1 MSYVHPF
8 SKRCDKSE
16 VDLFRVPPTQQSL
29 ERGRWIDYA
38 PLSSVENANSAITFL
53 IAGTDEYID
62 LSRTILTVTGK
73 ITKKDGES
81 KLDGNDQSNVAPVNN
96 FLHSLFRQVDVYL
109 NGKQVTPAMGT
120 YAYRS
125 YIETL
130 LNYDVSAKQ
139 SQFSSALYYKD
150 TPGQMEKVGALASSK
165 TLNYKTPGSN
175 PGDVGTDASDK
186 LYVPES
192 GNVGFAKRHQFIK
205 NGNRFV
211 LSGPI
216 FADIFMTDR
225 LLLNMMDLKVVLN
238 RSSDAFCL
246 FEKGNDPAIEPK
258 VQLSDVVLK
267 VRKVKVDQSISDGV
281 ERMLKQTPALYP
293 IRRVECKILTIPA
306 NLPNVRQD
314 NIFSGIIPNS
324 FVVGLVHVDATTGE
338 YDKNPYNFQHF
349 GVTSVS
355 LTANGQ
361 EIPFKLLTLKY
372 PKDADGK
379 IDPANDTELDFDE
392 AYNTLFS
399 GTGKI
404 YSNAGL
410 DITREDK
417 RALERN
423 PSTKKIFGGVFAA
436 DELPKTFDTF
446 PYGFVANT
454 DPSTEPGTHWV
465 AFYFPSRDKGEFFD
479 SYGYPPE
486 HYGLESYEIETWNK
500 YKLQSS
506 WSNVCGQYCIFYLYR
521 KSRGYS
527 MSKIVNLFTDST
539 SINDCNVACYV
550 KKHFNVVVV
559 ENQPVCGL
567 NQCCKPLMK

>member
-16 VDLFRVPPTQQSL
+16 VDLFKVPPTQQSL

-38 PLSSVENANSAITFL
+38 PLSSVENDNSAITFL

-62 LSRTILTVTGK
+62 LSKTILTVTGK
-73 ITKKDGES
+73 ITKKDGTS

-139 SQFSSALYYKD
+139 SQFSSALYYTD
-150 TPGQMEKVGALASSK
+150 TAGQMEKVGALPSSK
-165 TLNYKTPGSN
+165 TLNYKTPGAQ
-175 PGDVGTDASDK
+175 PTDAGTDASDK
-186 LYVPES
+186 LYVS
-192 GNVGFAKRHQFIK
+192 GTGNQGFAKRHQFIK

-238 RSSDAFCL
+238 RSTDAFSL
-246 FEKGNDPAIEPK
+246 MDLNDPAIEPK

-267 VRKVKVDQSISDGV
+267 VRKVRVDQSVSDGV

-338 YDKNPYNFQHF
+338 YGKNPYNFQHF

-372 PKDADGK
+372 PEVPDGK
-379 IDPANDTELDFDE
+379 IDPAKGTELDFDE

-410 DITREDK
+410 DITREDYPGGY
-417 RALERN
+417 ALYAFDLTPDMCKSADYFNTVQRGSLTLALTFGESKDHAIGMVCYGDFENIIRIDSERN
-423 PSTKKIFGGVFAA
+423 AIYDIS
-436 DELPKTFDTF
+436 
-446 PYGFVANT
+446 
-454 DPSTEPGTHWV
+454 
-465 AFYFPSRDKGEFFD
+465 
-479 SYGYPPE
+479 
-486 HYGLESYEIETWNK
+486 
-500 YKLQSS
+500 
-506 WSNVCGQYCIFYLYR
+506 
-521 KSRGYS
+521 
-527 MSKIVNLFTDST
+527 
-539 SINDCNVACYV
+539 
-550 KKHFNVVVV
+550 
-559 ENQPVCGL
+559 
-567 NQCCKPLMK
+567 

>member
-38 PLSSVENANSAITFL
+38 PLSSVENPNSAITFL

-62 LSRTILTVTGK
+62 LSKTILTVTRK

-150 TPGQMEKVGALASSK
+150 TPGQMDKVGALPATK
-165 TLNYKTPGSN
+165 TLNYKLPGVS
-175 PGDVGTDASDK
+175 DTTVGNNASTK
-186 LYVPES
+186 YYVTGT
-192 GNVGFAKRHQFIK
+192 GNQGFAKRHQFIK

-238 RSSDAFCL
+238 RSSDAFSL
-246 FEKGNDPAIEPK
+246 MDLNDPAIEPK
-258 VQLSDVVLK
+258 VQLTDVVLK
-267 VRKVKVDQSISDGV
+267 VRKVKVDQSVSDGV

-306 NLPNVRQD
+306 NQPNTRQD

-338 YDKNPYNFQHF
+338 YGKNPYNFQHF

-372 PKDADGK
+372 PKDANGK

-404 YSNAGL
+404 YSNGGL
-410 DITREDK
+410 DITREDYPGGY
-417 RALERN
+417 ALYAFDLTPDMCKSADYFNTVQRGSLTLAFTFEASKDHAIGMVCYGDFENIIRIDSERN
-423 PSTKKIFGGVFAA
+423 AIYDIS
-436 DELPKTFDTF
+436 
-446 PYGFVANT
+446 
-454 DPSTEPGTHWV
+454 
-465 AFYFPSRDKGEFFD
+465 
-479 SYGYPPE
+479 
-486 HYGLESYEIETWNK
+486 
-500 YKLQSS
+500 
-506 WSNVCGQYCIFYLYR
+506 
-521 KSRGYS
+521 
-527 MSKIVNLFTDST
+527 
-539 SINDCNVACYV
+539 
-550 KKHFNVVVV
+550 
-559 ENQPVCGL
+559 
-567 NQCCKPLMK
+567 

>member
-62 LSRTILTVTGK
+62 LSKTILTVTGK
-73 ITKKDGES
+73 ITKKDGTS

-96 FLHSLFRQVDVYL
+96 FLHSLFRQIDVYL

-165 TLNYKTPGSN
+165 TLNYK
-175 PGDVGTDASDK
+175 
-186 LYVPES
+186 
-192 GNVGFAKRHQFIK
+192 F
-205 NGNRFV
+205 
-211 LSGPI
+211 

-238 RSSDAFCL
+238 RSSDAFSL
-246 FEKGNDPAIEPK
+246 MEIGNNPKIEPK

-267 VRKVKVDQSISDGV
+267 VRKVKVDQSISYGV

-338 YDKNPYNFQHF
+338 YDKNSYNFQHF

-372 PKDADGK
+372 PKDANGK

-410 DITREDK
+410 DITREDYPGGY
-417 RALERN
+417 ALYAFDLTPDMCKSADYFNAVQRGTLTLALTFGDSKDHAIGMVCYGDFENIIRIDSERN
-423 PSTKKIFGGVFAA
+423 AIYDIS
-436 DELPKTFDTF
+436 
-446 PYGFVANT
+446 
-454 DPSTEPGTHWV
+454 
-465 AFYFPSRDKGEFFD
+465 
-479 SYGYPPE
+479 
-486 HYGLESYEIETWNK
+486 
-500 YKLQSS
+500 
-506 WSNVCGQYCIFYLYR
+506 
-521 KSRGYS
+521 
-527 MSKIVNLFTDST
+527 
-539 SINDCNVACYV
+539 
-550 KKHFNVVVV
+550 
-559 ENQPVCGL
+559 
-567 NQCCKPLMK
+567 

>member
-62 LSRTILTVTGK
+62 LSKTILTVTGK
-73 ITKKDGES
+73 ITKKDSES

-150 TPGQMEKVGALASSK
+150 TPGQMEKAGALASSK
-165 TLNYKTPGSN
+165 TLNYKTPGSS
-175 PGDVGTDASDK
+175 PGDAGTDASTK
-186 LYVPES
+186 YYVTGT
-192 GNVGFAKRHQFIK
+192 GNQGFAKRHQFIK

-238 RSSDAFCL
+238 RSSDAFSL
-246 FEKGNDPAIEPK
+246 MEIGNDPKIEPK

-267 VRKVKVDQSISDGV
+267 VRKVKVDQSVSDGV

-349 GVTSVS
+349 G
-355 LTANGQ
+355 GH
-361 EIPFKLLTLKY
+361 K
-372 PKDADGK
+372 
-379 IDPANDTELDFDE
+379 
-392 AYNTLFS
+392 
-399 GTGKI
+399 
-404 YSNAGL
+404 
-410 DITREDK
+410 
-417 RALERN
+417 
-423 PSTKKIFGGVFAA
+423 
-436 DELPKTFDTF
+436 
-446 PYGFVANT
+446 
-454 DPSTEPGTHWV
+454 
-465 AFYFPSRDKGEFFD
+465 
-479 SYGYPPE
+479 
-486 HYGLESYEIETWNK
+486 
-500 YKLQSS
+500 
-506 WSNVCGQYCIFYLYR
+506 C
-521 KSRGYS
+521 
-527 MSKIVNLFTDST
+527 
-539 SINDCNVACYV
+539 
-550 KKHFNVVVV
+550 
-559 ENQPVCGL
+559 
-567 NQCCKPLMK
+567 

>member
-8 SKRCDKSE
+8 SKRCEKSE

-38 PLSSVENANSAITFL
+38 PLSSVDNPNSAITFL

-62 LSRTILTVTGK
+62 LSKTILTVTGK
-73 ITKKDGES
+73 VTKKDGTS
-81 KLDGNDQSNVAPVNN
+81 KLDGNDQTNVAPVNN

-150 TPGQMEKVGALASSK
+150 TAGQMDKVGALASST
-165 TLNYKTPGSN
+165 TLNYRTAQ
-175 PGDVGTDASDK
+175 GTGGPSAEKDASEK

-225 LLLNMMDLKVVLN
+225 LLLNMLDLKVVLN
-238 RSSDAFCL
+238 RSSDAFSL
-246 FEKGNDPAIEPK
+246 MEIGNNPAIEPK
-258 VQLSDVVLK
+258 VQLSDVILK
-267 VRKVKVDQSISDGV
+267 VRKVKVDQSVSDGV

-349 GVTSVS
+349 GVTSAS

-372 PKDADGK
+372 PKDANGK
-379 IDPANDTELDFDE
+379 VDPANDTELDFDE

-410 DITREDK
+410 DITREDYPGGY
-417 RALERN
+417 ALYAFDLTPDMCKSAEYFNTVQRGSLTLALTFGESKGHAIGMVCYGDFENVIRIDSERN
-423 PSTKKIFGGVFAA
+423 AIYDIS
-436 DELPKTFDTF
+436 
-446 PYGFVANT
+446 
-454 DPSTEPGTHWV
+454 
-465 AFYFPSRDKGEFFD
+465 
-479 SYGYPPE
+479 
-486 HYGLESYEIETWNK
+486 
-500 YKLQSS
+500 
-506 WSNVCGQYCIFYLYR
+506 
-521 KSRGYS
+521 
-527 MSKIVNLFTDST
+527 
-539 SINDCNVACYV
+539 
-550 KKHFNVVVV
+550 
-559 ENQPVCGL
+559 
-567 NQCCKPLMK
+567 

>member
-38 PLSSVENANSAITFL
+38 PLSSVENPNSAITFL

-62 LSRTILTVTGK
+62 LSKTILRLTGK
-73 ITKKDGES
+73 ITKKDGTS

-150 TPGQMEKVGALASSK
+150 TAGQMNETGALASLKSF
-165 TLNYKTPGSN
+165 NYQKPGGN
-175 PGDVGTDASDK
+175 NNVGIDASDK

-216 FADIFMTDR
+216 FSDIFMTDR

-238 RSSDAFCL
+238 RSTDSFSL
-246 FEKGNDPAIEPK
+246 MELGNDPAIEPK
-258 VQLSDVVLK
+258 VQLTDVVLK
-267 VRKVKVDQSISDGV
+267 VRKVKVDQSVSDGV

-324 FVVGLVHVDATTGE
+324 FVVGLVHVDASTGE

-372 PKDADGK
+372 PSDPAGK
-379 IDPANDTELDFDE
+379 INPTKDTELDFDE

-410 DITREDK
+410 DITREDYPGGY
-417 RALERN
+417 ALYAFDLTPDMCKSADYFNAVQRGSLTFALTFEASHKHAIGMVCYGDFENIIRIDAERN
-423 PSTKKIFGGVFAA
+423 AIYDIS
-436 DELPKTFDTF
+436 
-446 PYGFVANT
+446 
-454 DPSTEPGTHWV
+454 
-465 AFYFPSRDKGEFFD
+465 
-479 SYGYPPE
+479 
-486 HYGLESYEIETWNK
+486 
-500 YKLQSS
+500 
-506 WSNVCGQYCIFYLYR
+506 
-521 KSRGYS
+521 
-527 MSKIVNLFTDST
+527 
-539 SINDCNVACYV
+539 
-550 KKHFNVVVV
+550 
-559 ENQPVCGL
+559 
-567 NQCCKPLMK
+567 

>member
-62 LSRTILTVTGK
+62 LSKTILTVTGK
-73 ITKKDGES
+73 ITKKDS
-81 KLDGNDQSNVAPVNN
+81 TTKLDGNDQSNVAPVNN

-150 TPGQMEKVGALASSK
+150 TTGQMDKVGALASLKSF
-165 TLNYKTPGSN
+165 NYQKPGGSGN
-175 PGDVGTDASDK
+175 AGIDASDK

-216 FADIFMTDR
+216 FSDIFMTDR

-238 RSSDAFCL
+238 RSSDAFSL
-246 FEKGNDPAIEPK
+246 MDLNDPAIEPK
-258 VQLSDVVLK
+258 VQLTDVVLK
-267 VRKVKVDQSISDGV
+267 VRKVKVDQSVSDGV

-306 NLPNVRQD
+306 NQPNSRQD

-324 FVVGLVHVDATTGE
+324 FVVGLVHVDASTGE
-338 YDKNPYNFQHF
+338 YDKNPYNFAHF

-372 PKDADGK
+372 PKDPDGK

-410 DITREDK
+410 DITREDYPGGY
-417 RALERN
+417 ALYAFDLTPDMCKSADYLNTVQRGSLTLALTFEASKDHAIGMVCYGDFENVIRIDSERN
-423 PSTKKIFGGVFAA
+423 AIYDIS
-436 DELPKTFDTF
+436 
-446 PYGFVANT
+446 
-454 DPSTEPGTHWV
+454 
-465 AFYFPSRDKGEFFD
+465 
-479 SYGYPPE
+479 
-486 HYGLESYEIETWNK
+486 
-500 YKLQSS
+500 
-506 WSNVCGQYCIFYLYR
+506 
-521 KSRGYS
+521 
-527 MSKIVNLFTDST
+527 
-539 SINDCNVACYV
+539 
-550 KKHFNVVVV
+550 
-559 ENQPVCGL
+559 
-567 NQCCKPLMK
+567 

>member
-62 LSRTILTVTGK
+62 LSKTILTVTGK

-81 KLDGNDQSNVAPVNN
+81 KLNGNDQSNVAPVNN

-150 TPGQMEKVGALASSK
+150 TPGQMEKVGALASST
-165 TLNYKTPGSN
+165 TLNYRTAQ
-175 PGDVGTDASDK
+175 GTAGVSGEQDASEK
-186 LYVPES
+186 LHVPES

-238 RSSDAFCL
+238 RLSDAFSL
-246 FEKGNDPAIEPK
+246 MEIGNDPKIEPK

-267 VRKVKVDQSISDGV
+267 VRKVKVDQ
-281 ERMLKQTPALYP
+281 
-293 IRRVECKILTIPA
+293 
-306 NLPNVRQD
+306 
-314 NIFSGIIPNS
+314 
-324 FVVGLVHVDATTGE
+324 
-338 YDKNPYNFQHF
+338 
-349 GVTSVS
+349 
-355 LTANGQ
+355 
-361 EIPFKLLTLKY
+361 
-372 PKDADGK
+372 
-379 IDPANDTELDFDE
+379 
-392 AYNTLFS
+392 
-399 GTGKI
+399 
-404 YSNAGL
+404 
-410 DITREDK
+410 
-417 RALERN
+417 
-423 PSTKKIFGGVFAA
+423 
-436 DELPKTFDTF
+436 
-446 PYGFVANT
+446 
-454 DPSTEPGTHWV
+454 
-465 AFYFPSRDKGEFFD
+465 
-479 SYGYPPE
+479 
-486 HYGLESYEIETWNK
+486 
-500 YKLQSS
+500 
-506 WSNVCGQYCIFYLYR
+506 
-521 KSRGYS
+521 
-527 MSKIVNLFTDST
+527 
-539 SINDCNVACYV
+539 
-550 KKHFNVVVV
+550 
-559 ENQPVCGL
+559 
-567 NQCCKPLMK
+567 

>member
-38 PLSSVENANSAITFL
+38 PLSSVENPNSAITFL

-62 LSRTILTVTGK
+62 LSKTILTVTGK
-73 ITKKDGES
+73 VTLKDGAS
-81 KLDGNDQSNVAPVNN
+81 KLTGGGQANVAPVNN

-130 LNYDVSAKQ
+130 LNYDVSAKE

-150 TPGQMEKVGALASSK
+150 TATQMEETGTLEWSSQTVNYRTAGSGGWDQTQNASVKVYAPP
-165 TLNYKTPGSN
+165 T
-175 PGDVGTDASDK
+175 
-186 LYVPES
+186 
-192 GNVGFAKRHQFIK
+192 GNAGFAKRNQFIK

-216 FADIFMTDR
+216 FSDIFMTDR

-238 RSSDAFCL
+238 RSSDAFSL
-246 FEKGNDPAIEPK
+246 MEIGNTGDSIIEPK

-267 VRKVKVDQSISDGV
+267 VRKVKVDQSVSDGV

-324 FVVGLVHVDATTGE
+324 FVVGLVHVDASTGE
-338 YDKNPYNFQHF
+338 YGKNPYNFQHF

-372 PKDADGK
+372 PKSAVGK
-379 IDPANDTELDFDE
+379 IDPATDDELDFDE

-410 DITREDK
+410 DITREDYPGGY
-417 RALERN
+417 ALYAFDLTPDMCKSADYFNTVQRGSLTLALTFETSHKHAIGMVCYGDFENVIRIDAERN
-423 PSTKKIFGGVFAA
+423 AIYDIS
-436 DELPKTFDTF
+436 
-446 PYGFVANT
+446 
-454 DPSTEPGTHWV
+454 
-465 AFYFPSRDKGEFFD
+465 
-479 SYGYPPE
+479 
-486 HYGLESYEIETWNK
+486 
-500 YKLQSS
+500 
-506 WSNVCGQYCIFYLYR
+506 
-521 KSRGYS
+521 
-527 MSKIVNLFTDST
+527 
-539 SINDCNVACYV
+539 
-550 KKHFNVVVV
+550 
-559 ENQPVCGL
+559 
-567 NQCCKPLMK
+567 

>member
-16 VDLFRVPPTQQSL
+16 VDLFSVPPTQQSL

-38 PLSSVENANSAITFL
+38 PLSSVQNPDSAITFL

-62 LSRTILTVTGK
+62 LSKTILTVTGK
-73 ITKKDGES
+73 VTLKDGTT
-81 KLDGNDQSNVAPVNN
+81 KLAGGGQSNVAPVNN

-130 LNYDVSAKQ
+130 LNYDVSAKE

-150 TPGQMEKVGALASSK
+150 TAGEMDSNGSLPSK
-165 TLNYKTPGSN
+165 KEITYVEVDTNGSTPSTPKQTWITVPGS
-175 PGDVGTDASDK
+175 
-186 LYVPES
+186 
-192 GNVGFAKRHQFIK
+192 GNLGFAKRHKFIE
-205 NGNRFV
+205 NGNQFV

-238 RSSDAFCL
+238 RSTDDFCL
-246 FEKGNDPAIEPK
+246 MEIGNDSDPIKPRVK
-258 VQLSDVVLK
+258 LTDVVLK
-267 VRKVKVDQSISDGV
+267 IRKVKVDQPVSDGV

-293 IRRVECKILTIPA
+293 IRRVECKILTIPEQ
-306 NLPNVRQD
+306 LPNIRQD
-314 NIFSGIIPNS
+314 NIFSGIIPKT
-324 FVVGLVHVDATTGE
+324 FVVGLVHVDAYNGV
-338 YDKNPYNFQHF
+338 YGKNPYNFAHF

-361 EIPFKLLTLKY
+361 EIPFKQLTLKY
-372 PKDADGK
+372 PKDSKGEVN
-379 IDPANDTELDFDE
+379 PATDDELDFDE

-410 DITREDK
+410 DITRDDYLGGF
-417 RALERN
+417 ALYAFDLTPDMCNSSDYFNTVQRGSLSLALTLEKQDHAIGMVCYGDFENVIRIDAERN
-423 PSTKKIFGGVFAA
+423 AIYDIS
-436 DELPKTFDTF
+436 
-446 PYGFVANT
+446 
-454 DPSTEPGTHWV
+454 
-465 AFYFPSRDKGEFFD
+465 
-479 SYGYPPE
+479 
-486 HYGLESYEIETWNK
+486 
-500 YKLQSS
+500 
-506 WSNVCGQYCIFYLYR
+506 
-521 KSRGYS
+521 
-527 MSKIVNLFTDST
+527 
-539 SINDCNVACYV
+539 
-550 KKHFNVVVV
+550 
-559 ENQPVCGL
+559 
-567 NQCCKPLMK
+567 

>member
-62 LSRTILTVTGK
+62 LSKTILTVTGK
-73 ITKKDGES
+73 IMKKDGTT
-81 KLDGNDQSNVAPVNN
+81 KLDSNDQSNVAPVNN

-150 TPGQMEKVGALASSK
+150 TAGQMDKVGALASLKSF
-165 TLNYKTPGSN
+165 NYQKPGGQGN
-175 PGDVGTDASDK
+175 VGIDASDK

-205 NGNRFV
+205 GGNRFV

-216 FADIFMTDR
+216 FSDIFMTDR

-238 RSSDAFCL
+238 RSSDTFSL
-246 FEKGNDPAIEPK
+246 MDLNDPAIEPK
-258 VQLSDVVLK
+258 VQLTDVVLK
-267 VRKVKVDQSISDGV
+267 VRKVKVDQSVSDGV

-293 IRRVECKILTIPA
+293 VRGVECKILTIPA
-306 NLPNVRQD
+306 NQPNTRQD

-324 FVVGLVHVDATTGE
+324 FVVGLVHVDASTGE
-338 YDKNPYNFQHF
+338 YGKNPYNFQHF

-372 PKDADGK
+372 PEDPDGK
-379 IDPANDTELDFDE
+379 IDPAKDTELDFDE

-410 DITREDK
+410 DITREDYPGGY
-417 RALERN
+417 ALYAFDLTPDMCKSADYFNAVQRGSLTLALTFGTSHKHAIGMVCYGDFENIIRIDAERN
-423 PSTKKIFGGVFAA
+423 AIYDIS
-436 DELPKTFDTF
+436 
-446 PYGFVANT
+446 
-454 DPSTEPGTHWV
+454 
-465 AFYFPSRDKGEFFD
+465 
-479 SYGYPPE
+479 
-486 HYGLESYEIETWNK
+486 
-500 YKLQSS
+500 
-506 WSNVCGQYCIFYLYR
+506 
-521 KSRGYS
+521 
-527 MSKIVNLFTDST
+527 
-539 SINDCNVACYV
+539 
-550 KKHFNVVVV
+550 
-559 ENQPVCGL
+559 
-567 NQCCKPLMK
+567 